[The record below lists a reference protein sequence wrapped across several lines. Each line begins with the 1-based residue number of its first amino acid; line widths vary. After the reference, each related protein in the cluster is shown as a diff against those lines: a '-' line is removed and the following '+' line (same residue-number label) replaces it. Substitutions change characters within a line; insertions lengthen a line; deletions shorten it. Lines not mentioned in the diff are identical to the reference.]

1 MNKNNDNQI
10 DNPTNGRTF
19 NWINEISP
27 TDNTYK
33 ESSINNENKKPSRKY
48 IFATAFGY
56 IVHSFFSF
64 KSHVSKKNFLRYIQ
78 VIILSI
84 FFATCFSFLLG
95 FFIENRLIIVI
106 VVWIGIIISN
116 YILHSKWTF
125 S

>member
-1 MNKNNDNQI
+1 MKNQI
-10 DNPTNGRTF
+10 LRYSFSGVIVSLVHLLVGITF
-19 NWINEISP
+19 SEITSFP
-27 TDNTYK
+27 ISLVN
-33 ESSINNENKKPSRKY
+33 SFAY

-95 FFIENRLIIVI
+95 FFIENRMIIVI